1 MIDETLKRQKKVDR
15 ITKQVIDIKYQISQL
30 QDDLQLR
37 FDKLRDLG
45 VKQNKLED
53 IGQITETT
61 SEKVSYDMKELA
73 KEVGQEIVDKYKK
86 ITSSTFY
93 RTTIDKKYF
102 ER

>member
-1 MIDETLKRQKKVDR
+1 MIEENLKMKKKVDR
-15 ITKQVIDIKYQISQL
+15 ITKQIIDLKYQISQL

-45 VKQNKLED
+45 VKFNKLDD
-53 IGQITETT
+53 IGQVTETT
-61 SEKVSYDMKELA
+61 SEKVSYDIKELA